1 MFNNVLEI
9 SEKVNGNGRVPA
21 KIIFHKIHEDSE
33 ETNSNGLHWK
43 EEYVRNNMA
52 SAVGMPIC
60 AEFSSDDKTTPIGH
74 GMTGGE
80 LNPDGSIEPLFKNS
94 EVVGV
99 CENAYIDTVK
109 DKNGNDIKALIG
121 DCSFFNRRYPD
132 FVKWIRA
139 NYVLDKVETSI
150 EIMGLK
156 DNANTIIYEE
166 GEDITDDFRT
176 PMIYGYSADCILGIT
191 PSDENA
197 IIVEISQKKKNKEEN
212 KKMEFNMDEIKK
224 TIQDVIT
231 EMNNKSETY
240 ETKISELNEAITAKD
255 FEIKEKDEKIVELN
269 ASVEKIQAALNKLK
283 EDQQTYWAERE
294 ILENEL
300 AKAKVAEKI
309 GELNSSLSEFNDEEK
324 SVAKEDIEKLTS
336 EINAATKKEDL
347 KNVTSEI
354 NSIKSKIC
362 MNIVAQQKK
371 AEEETRIAEQNSM
384 KEPKVEDIFSE
395 MCSNTHTEEKEDIN
409 IF

>member
-74 GMTGGE
+74 GMTGKE

-99 CENAYIDTVK
+99 CENAYIDIVK

-121 DCSFFNRRYPD
+121 DCSFFNQRYPD

-197 IIVEISQKKKNKEEN
+197 IVVEISQKKENKEEN

-255 FEIKEKDEKIVELN
+255 SEIKEKDEKIVELN

-336 EINAATKKEDL
+336 EINL
-347 KNVTSEI
+347 SLI
-354 NSIKSKIC
+354 HI
-362 MNIVAQQKK
+362 
-371 AEEETRIAEQNSM
+371 
-384 KEPKVEDIFSE
+384 
-395 MCSNTHTEEKEDIN
+395 
-409 IF
+409 

>member
-121 DCSFFNRRYPD
+121 DCSFFNQRYPD

-191 PSDENA
+191 PSDENS

>member
-52 SAVGMPIC
+52 SAIGMPIC

-121 DCSFFNRRYPD
+121 DCSFFNQRYPD

-269 ASVEKIQAALNKLK
+269 ASVEKIQTALNKLK

>member
-121 DCSFFNRRYPD
+121 DCSFFNQRYPD

-197 IIVEISQKKKNKEEN
+197 IVVEISQKKENKEEN

-255 FEIKEKDEKIVELN
+255 SEIKEKDEKIVELN

-283 EDQQTYWAERE
+283 EDQKTYWAERE

-324 SVAKEDIEKLTS
+324 SIAKEDIEKLTS

-371 AEEETRIAEQNSM
+371 ADEEARIAEQNSM
-384 KEPKVEDIFSE
+384 KEPKIEDIFSE
-395 MCSNTHTEEKEDIN
+395 MCSDTHTEKEEDIN

>member
-52 SAVGMPIC
+52 SAIGMPIC

-94 EVVGV
+94 EDVGV

-121 DCSFFNRRYPD
+121 DCSFFNQRYPD

-224 TIQDVIT
+224 
-231 EMNNKSETY
+231 MNNKSETY

-309 GELNSSLSEFNDEEK
+309 GELNSSLSEFNDAEK

>member
-80 LNPDGSIEPLFKNS
+80 FNPDGSIEPLFKNS

-99 CENAYIDTVK
+99 CENVYIDTVK

-121 DCSFFNRRYPD
+121 DCSFFNQRYPD